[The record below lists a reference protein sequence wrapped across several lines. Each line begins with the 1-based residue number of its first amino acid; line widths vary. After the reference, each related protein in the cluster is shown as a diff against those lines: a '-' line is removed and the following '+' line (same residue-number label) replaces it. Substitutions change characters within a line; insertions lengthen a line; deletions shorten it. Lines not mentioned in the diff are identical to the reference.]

1 MVVDVKKL
9 TIKNT
14 KQQMLD
20 AYSDLLQKLEEKR
33 EAELKPEKKAE
44 EQKTQ
49 RAVEKANTISMDGVA
64 RGIGDLKSELNK
76 TFANLLEK
84 LETEL
89 SKYDD
94 LKQAVVAKEKELA
107 EIYEIQ
113 KAASSLAALI
123 EAQNQRRREFEHE
136 MEDKKQILAAEIEA
150 GRSEWNTEK
159 SRYEAELRKKRE
171 EDEKQRKR
179 EKEEYEYNFK
189 REQVLAKDKLED
201 EKARVEK
208 ELVEKKER
216 AEKELSERE
225 NTVAERE
232 KKIDVLENR
241 IRELETKEDAVVKSA
256 VKEATEKLTAEF
268 HGKELLLK
276 KEFEGERNVLTTRIN
291 ALEELVKKQN
301 EQISKLTQQ
310 LEKASSQVQDIA
322 VKSIEGAAHSKLFS
336 ELQNLLQEGKRQEG
350 EGKGKSELK

>member
-1 MVVDVKKL
+1 MAENVKKL

-49 RAVEKANTISMDGVA
+49 RAVESADTLSLDDVT

-76 TFANLLEK
+76 TFTDLLEK

-94 LKQAVVAKEKELA
+94 LKQAVAVREKELE

-113 KAASSLAALI
+113 KSASSLAALI
-123 EAQNQRRREFEHE
+123 EAQNQRRKEFERE
-136 MEDKKQILAAEIEA
+136 MEERKQSLAAEIDT
-150 GRSEWNTEK
+150 GRNEWNAEK
-159 SRYEAELRKKRE
+159 SRYEEEQKRKRE

-179 EKEEYEYNFK
+179 EKEEYDYNFK
-189 REQVLAKDKLED
+189 REQSLAKDKLED
-201 EKARVEK
+201 EKLQVEK
-208 ELVEKKER
+208 ELAEKREKT
-216 AEKELSERE
+216 EKELSARERLI
-225 NTVAERE
+225 AEKE
-232 KKIDVLENR
+232 KKIGDLERR
-241 IRELETKEDAVVKSA
+241 ISELEIEGDAFVKSA
-256 VKEATEKLTAEF
+256 VKETSEKLTTEF
-268 HGKELLLK
+268 NGKELLFK
-276 KEFEGERNVLTTRIN
+276 KEFEGERNVLTTRIS

-301 EQISKLTQQ
+301 EQINKLTQQ

-336 ELQNLLQEGKRQEG
+336 ELQNLLQEGKKQEG
-350 EGKGKSELK
+350 ESKGKSELK

>member
-1 MVVDVKKL
+1 MAEEVKKL

-20 AYSDLLQKLEEKR
+20 AYSELLQKLEEKR
-33 EAELKPEKKAE
+33 KAELKPEKKAE
-44 EQKTQ
+44 EQKIK
-49 RAVEKANTISMDGVA
+49 RAVEKADTLSLDGIT

-76 TFANLLEK
+76 TFADLLQK

-94 LKQAVVAKEKELA
+94 LKQAVTAKEKELA

-123 EAQNQRRREFEHE
+123 EAQNQRRREFERE
-136 MEDKKQILAAEIEA
+136 MEEKKQALIAEIDA
-150 GRSEWNTEK
+150 GRNEWQSEK
-159 SRYEAELRKKRE
+159 ARYEEELKNRRA

-179 EKEEYEYNFK
+179 EKEEYEYTFK
-189 REQVLAKDKLED
+189 REQAFARDKLED
-201 EKARVEK
+201 ERIKVEK
-208 ELVEKKER
+208 ELAEKREKI
-216 AEKELSERE
+216 EKELSERE
-225 NTVAERE
+225 KSVAEKE
-232 KKIDVLENR
+232 KKISDLEQR
-241 IRELETKEDAVVKSA
+241 ISELEAGQDVAVKNA
-256 VKEATEKLTAEF
+256 VKEATEKLAADF
-268 HGKELLLK
+268 KGKELLYK
-276 KEFEGERNVLTTRIN
+276 KEFEGERNVLTTRIS

-310 LEKASSQVQDIA
+310 LEKASIQVQDIA

-350 EGKGKSELK
+350 ESKGKSESK